1 VYRYDHTRCDYWCY
15 IGNVYM
21 ITTSALTAHLEGT
34 FRERYEIAKR
44 VLAVDFSRPNQIR
57 MEEAKKALD
66 TIEGILYEFDE
77 ANTGR

>member
-1 VYRYDHTRCDYWCY
+1 
-15 IGNVYM
+15 
-21 ITTSALTAHLEGT
+21 
-34 FRERYEIAKR
+34 
-44 VLAVDFSRPNQIR
+44 LAVDFSRPNQIR

>member
-1 VYRYDHTRCDYWCY
+1 MYRYDHTRCDYWCY
-15 IGNVYM
+15 TGDVYM

>member
-1 VYRYDHTRCDYWCY
+1 
-15 IGNVYM
+15 
-21 ITTSALTAHLEGT
+21 
-34 FRERYEIAKR
+34 
-44 VLAVDFSRPNQIR
+44 